1 MGFYASLYRHNLN
14 KKDDLQEISPDFL
27 SDKKL
32 RRKEAC
38 AWIRGKKEP
47 LAALFYEHK
56 PVSMILFLARD

>member
-1 MGFYASLYRHNLN
+1 MDFMHPYTGHNLN

-38 AWIRGKKEP
+38 AWIRVKKSR
-47 LAALFYEHK
+47 LRLFFMNIH
-56 PVSMILFLARD
+56 L